1 MPYTINTTMKQKYD
15 TYENFWSNNPIL
27 EKGVIAI
34 AEKASGQELYCGD
47 GRTHFRQLKPLG
59 DTDANIDKIG
69 ILQNDTICMIE
80 DTKQFAI
87 RKIDKLNAECMCT
100 IDELQKYIAKNDI
113 KIHELETK
121 QQVSYKHLPTYEDYI
136 SAFFPS
142 FIEQKWSE
150 PKFQCPE
157 CGGPVRRE
165 NDMCYASFPPKYYYQ
180 CDHCNFNTYLTE

>member
-1 MPYTINTTMKQKYD
+1 MSYTIHATVLQKYD

-59 DTDANIDKIG
+59 DTNTNIGQIG
-69 ILQNDTICMIE
+69 ISQVNTIDTIKE
-80 DTKQFAI
+80 
-87 RKIDKLNAECMCT
+87 ECIST
-100 IDELQKYIAKNDI
+100 INDLEEHIAKNNARI
-113 KIHELETK
+113 NELEIK
-121 QQVSYKHLPTYEDYI
+121 QQESYKHLPTYEDYI

-142 FIEQKWSE
+142 LIEQKWSE

-157 CGGPVRRE
+157 CGGPVRRQ
-165 NDMCYASFPPKYYYQ
+165 NNPCYTSFPLTYYYQ